1 MKKVFIDGSAGTTG
15 LRIKERLLQRN
26 DLELIILPEE
36 VRKDV
41 NARRDALNSSD
52 VAFLCLPD
60 AAAVEA
66 VSLVENPDTVV
77 IDTSTAHRCNPD
89 WLYGFPELT
98 DNGIPYRS
106 RLASAKRIANPGCHA
121 SGFIALVAPLVRAG
135 IIPADTALSAF
146 SLTGYSGGGKKMIA
160 AYDAE
165 LGSRSEELGVKED
178 KDFNSATP
186 HSTLLAPNLFLGGR
200 QYALGQTHKHLPEM
214 VKYCG
219 LSKAPVFSPIV
230 VPHLSG
236 MEVTVQLDLSSLRTA
251 CATDRTARALASV
264 KDVYREFYADAKL
277 VRFAESLDEGGFISS
292 AALTGRDDM
301 LVSAYGNDERIILV
315 SLFDNLGK
323 GASGSAI
330 QNMNLA
336 LGCSETEGLI
346 IK

>member
-36 VRKDV
+36 VRKDI

-60 AAAVEA
+60 AAAIEA

-77 IDTSTAHRCNPD
+77 IDTSTAHRCAD
-89 WLYGFPELT
+89 GWAYGFPELYSLGT
-98 DNGIPYRS
+98 GHSALGTRDA
-106 RLASAKRIANPGCHA
+106 LCAAKRIANPGCHA
-121 SGFIALVAPLVRAG
+121 SGFVALVAPLVRAG

-160 AYDAE
+160 EYDDKLE
-165 LGSRSEELGVKED
+165 LEKEVGERND
-178 KDFNSATP
+178 YPISNSNSKLQLY
-186 HSTLLAPNLFLGGR
+186 HGGR

-219 LSKAPVFSPIV
+219 LTKAPVFSPIV

-251 CATDRTARALASV
+251 CALASV
-264 KDVYREFYADAKL
+264 KDAYREFYADTKL
-277 VRFAESLDEGGFISS
+277 VRFAESLDDGGFISS

-336 LGCSETEGLI
+336 LGCSETEGLV
-346 IK
+346 IKC